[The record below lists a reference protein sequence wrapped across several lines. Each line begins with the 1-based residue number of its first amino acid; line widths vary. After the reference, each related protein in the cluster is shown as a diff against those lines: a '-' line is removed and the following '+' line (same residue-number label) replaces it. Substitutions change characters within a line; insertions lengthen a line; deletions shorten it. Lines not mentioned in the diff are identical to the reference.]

1 MMESTDTR
9 GLGRVLCMAL
19 LAIAGS
25 GCATMSERGAPDYAH
40 SMAAA
45 ESAVQGDDASVAIQA
60 YHRAAQASPD
70 QSLPWLEIA
79 QLEAEAGDWPQA
91 VAASR
96 EVLRR
101 DPDDSV
107 ARDIYVRGSLQLAV
121 DALQYLP
128 VNPADID
135 SPAHEMAAELL
146 ERLVGTLGD
155 EAIPADARAR
165 LKAEVETRL
174 RLPGARA
181 TRSRSNLKTPD
192 KLATDPFDVLG
203 DG

>member
-1 MMESTDTR
+1 MMESTDRR
-9 GLGRVLCMAL
+9 GLGRVLCMVL

-25 GCATMSERGAPDYAH
+25 GCATMSERSDPGYAH

-128 VNPADID
+128 VNP
-135 SPAHEMAAELL
+135 PAHEMAADLL

-155 EAIPADARAR
+155 DAIPADARAR
-165 LKAEVETRL
+165 LKVEVETRL

-181 TRSRSNLKTPD
+181 TRSRSNLKTPE

-203 DG
+203 DR